1 MCLRISVGVEEPK
14 LGLGHDKFEVLV
26 RYPSDSKDPELG
38 LRIKMLQSSY
48 IEGI

>member
-1 MCLRISVGVEEPK
+1 MKEPEFS
-14 LGLGHDKFEVLV
+14 LGHDKFEVLV
-26 RYPSDSKDPELG
+26 RYPSDSKGPELA